1 MKQLLYLWQLMTF
14 FLLSHVLLLFSFN
27 VCWTCLLWVTR
38 VFFIRKA
45 LCRAVLKAVAVPSD
59 FVTNSYGQSWD
70 SSCKTSWVPVHNQ
83 WVPVQKKQG
92 VINWKCLGLI
102 CNQTVNR
109 ETDAKTPYY
118 SLLIIK
124 KQSFY
129 ILKAQ
134 KLLNYFCIFKQQ
146 PQKSHKRD
154 ILP

>member
-1 MKQLLYLWQLMTF
+1 MY
-14 FLLSHVLLLFSFN
+14 
-27 VCWTCLLWVTR
+27 
-38 VFFIRKA
+38 KA
-45 LCRAVLKAVAVPSD
+45 LYRAVLKAVAVPSD

-92 VINWKCLGLI
+92 VINWKCFGLI

-124 KQSFY
+124 RQSFY

-134 KLLNYFCIFKQQ
+134 KLLKYFCIFKQQ
-146 PQKSHKRD
+146 PQKSRKRD
-154 ILP
+154 ILPKNLEIDASFFASYRTHGIIIILFCTLGIFMHQGCRMQR

>member
-1 MKQLLYLWQLMTF
+1 MVSPGTHLAKHHESQ
-14 FLLSHVLLLFSFN
+14 S
-27 VCWTCLLWVTR
+27 
-38 VFFIRKA
+38 I
-45 LCRAVLKAVAVPSD
+45 
-59 FVTNSYGQSWD
+59 TNESQF
-70 SSCKTSWVPVHNQ
+70 K
-83 WVPVQKKQG
+83 KKQG

-146 PQKSHKRD
+146 PQKSHKWD
-154 ILP
+154 ILPKNLEIDASFFASYRTHGIIIILFCTLEIFMHQGCRGNKIINAQWPTGASLLLLNSNESLV